1 MRIILSAIVLLILL
15 TNGCQEP
22 APKYPSGG
30 PYFYHYCNKYYLPFR
45 PLDEITY
52 DQMLQI
58 QEQSGSYYV
67 AYFDKEG
74 RIAKLS
80 YYDNG
85 KFEFEDRYYYQ
96 DNIIRRELTYSN
108 GRNSF
113 GVIDKKGHYIS
124 AKQEH

>member
-1 MRIILSAIVLLILL
+1 MLSM
-15 TNGCQEP
+15 GCQESP
-22 APKYPSGG
+22 IKYPAGG
-30 PYFYHYCNKYYLPFR
+30 PYFYRYCNKYYLPFR

-74 RIAKLS
+74 RITKLI
-80 YYDNG
+80 YHDNG

-96 DNIIRRELTYSN
+96 DNIIRRELNRSN
-108 GRNSF
+108 GENSF
-113 GVIDKKGHYIS
+113 GIIDKKGHYIS
-124 AKQEH
+124 AKEK